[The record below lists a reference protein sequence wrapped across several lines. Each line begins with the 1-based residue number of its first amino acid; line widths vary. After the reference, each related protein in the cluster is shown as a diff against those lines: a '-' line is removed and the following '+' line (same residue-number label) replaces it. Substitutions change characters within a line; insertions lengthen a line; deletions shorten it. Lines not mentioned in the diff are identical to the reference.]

1 MTMLG
6 FGQSIGQII
15 QTAYIVEDI
24 RASIDWWVKDAKTGP
39 WFLLD
44 SFLAPDHVYRGAPS
58 NAQTSKSR
66 WGLPDICVSN

>member
-24 RASIDWWVKDAKTGP
+24 HASIDWWINDAKTGP
-39 WFLLD
+39 
-44 SFLAPDHVYRGAPS
+44 
-58 NAQTSKSR
+58 
-66 WGLPDICVSN
+66 